1 VELKLRGDFSDVL
14 GAMPTPQAQQRA
26 RRAARSLEVSAAI
39 GNGSFS
45 SRIGVGG
52 GSFDASGSFDGGH
65 GHVDHADELACG
77 ASLVYRARGGGGQD
91 GPACAAHLARLAD
104 HRPAAAAQLLHAMA
118 RRSGCGV
125 AGGGAGGVLDHL
137 KPAALAALLQR
148 LLPGPDDEAGTG
160 AALATANGAN
170 EDAAAGAA
178 EAAAVLALLSAE
190 RRAAPFG
197 LLPLRAQVSL
207 LAAMPLQRRREL
219 LVRQAPI

>member
-45 SRIGVGG
+45 SRVGVGG
-52 GSFDASGSFDGGH
+52 GSFDGGH

-104 HRPAAAAQLLHAMA
+104 HRSAAAAQLLHAMA

-207 LAAMPLQRRREL
+207 LAVMPLQRRREL